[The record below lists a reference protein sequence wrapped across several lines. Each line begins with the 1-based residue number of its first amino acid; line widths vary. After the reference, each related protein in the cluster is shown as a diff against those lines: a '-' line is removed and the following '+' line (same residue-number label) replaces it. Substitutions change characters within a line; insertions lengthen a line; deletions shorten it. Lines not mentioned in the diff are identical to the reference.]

1 MVQDVS
7 IGECFSEGW
16 ERFKPYILLTL
27 GFNIILFV
35 IATIGALIGLIP
47 LVGFLYGLL
56 VAPVFNL
63 GMYLYYLNVAR
74 NSNPRI
80 EDMFAG
86 FNRYGTII
94 GMNFL
99 YMGVILV
106 GMLPT
111 IIYGFSM
118 FVKFFTGDV
127 RPEEMRPED
136 FPWSIFLVLFLN
148 IILLIF
154 GLVRYWMT
162 YFVIMDDPRRR
173 LFDALQRSA
182 DITKYNSHNVI
193 LLSIASFFIGLA
205 LLIALIIPAFIFGP
219 FLFVAF
225 GRMYEK
231 LKAMHPEA
239 TPQPMYSPEPP
250 PTTM

>member
-16 ERFKPYILLTL
+16 EYYKHNFWLTIGTL
-27 GFNIILFV
+27 VVYMV
-35 IATIGALIGLIP
+35 IAIVGGLIGMIP
-47 LVGFLYGLL
+47 FIGFLFSLL
-56 VAPVFNL
+56 VAPVF
-63 GMYLYYLNVAR
+63 GSGVYLFFLNVAR

-80 EDMFAG
+80 EDLFAG

-94 GMNFL
+94 GMQFL
-99 YMGVILV
+99 YMGVFLV
-106 GMLPT
+106 GMLPS
-111 IIYGFSM
+111 IIYGFGTFM
-118 FVKFFTGDV
+118 ALYNEELG
-127 RPEEMRPED
+127 PEN

-148 IILLIF
+148 IILLVF

-205 LLIALIIPAFIFGP
+205 LLVALIIPAFIFGP
-219 FLFVAF
+219 FLFVATA
-225 GRMYEK
+225 RMYLK

-239 TPQPMYSPEPP
+239 MPQQTYSPEPP
-250 PTTM
+250 PATM

>member
-16 ERFKPYILLTL
+16 ERFKPYFWLSL
-27 GFNIILFV
+27 GINIIYFV
-35 IATIGALIGLIP
+35 IVLAGGFIPIIGYL
-47 LVGFLYGLL
+47 FSLL
-56 VAPVFNL
+56 VAPVFQMGL
-63 GMYLYYLNVAR
+63 YLYYLNVAR

-80 EDMFAG
+80 EDLFVG

-118 FVKFFTGDV
+118 FVRFFTGDV
-127 RPEEMRPED
+127 RPEDMRPED
-136 FPWSIFLVLFLN
+136 FPWSIFLVAFLN
-148 IILLIF
+148 IMLLIF

-162 YFVIMDDPRRR
+162 YFVIMDDPRRG

-182 DITKYNSHNVI
+182 DITEYNSHNVI
-193 LLSIASFFIGLA
+193 LLAIASWFILLA
-205 LLIALIIPAFIFGP
+205 LCIALIIPALIFGP
-219 FLFVAF
+219 FVAVA
-225 GRMYEK
+225 GGQMYEK

-239 TPQPMYSPEPP
+239 APQQIYSPEPP
-250 PTTM
+250 PATGTL

>member
-16 ERFKPYILLTL
+16 ERFKPYLCLSL
-27 GFNIILFV
+27 GINIIYFIIV
-35 IATIGALIGLIP
+35 MIGSLIP
-47 LVGFLYGLL
+47 VIGFLFSIL
-56 VAPVFNL
+56 VAPVLQL
-63 GMYLYYLNVAR
+63 GLYLYYLNVAR

-80 EDMFAG
+80 EDLFAG

-99 YMGVILV
+99 YGGVLII
-106 GMLPT
+106 GMLPS
-111 IIYGFSM
+111 IIYGFSAFM
-118 FVKFFTGDV
+118 AIVNEEIG
-127 RPEEMRPED
+127 PEN
-136 FPWSIFLVLFLN
+136 FPWTVFLVFFLN
-148 IILLIF
+148 AILLIF

-162 YFVIMDDPRRR
+162 YFVIMDDPRRG

-193 LLSIASFFIGLA
+193 LLAIAIWFILLA
-205 LLIALIIPAFIFGP
+205 LFIALIIPALIFGP
-219 FLFVAF
+219 FAAVAF

-231 LKAMHPEA
+231 LKAMHPEVA
-239 TPQPMYSPEPP
+239 PQPSYFSEPP
-250 PTTM
+250 PATM